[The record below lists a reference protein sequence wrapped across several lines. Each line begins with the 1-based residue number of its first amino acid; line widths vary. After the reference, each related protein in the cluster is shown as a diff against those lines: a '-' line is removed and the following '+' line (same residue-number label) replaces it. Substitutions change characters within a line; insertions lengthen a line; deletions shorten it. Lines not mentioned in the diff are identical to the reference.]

1 MRIPFV
7 PKNVMV
13 HRDRFDFI
21 QQYRGGGFML
31 IAGSIYWLLAF
42 ALTYF
47 LDGTI
52 LTNFYIWGGL
62 LIPIF
67 GILFFKLMKMKANPS
82 QYSSLVGFA
91 SAITVYCFPVLLLV
105 KELDST
111 KVLPIL
117 CIINA
122 AHLIIL
128 CWIHLDYLY
137 FIMVMV
143 GECLSMFFIYSIS
156 SEYVHFICL
165 VWGAISLA
173 FGLIIHI
180 NSKTP
185 LKGYDY
191 QIIDEKANGIG
202 V

>member
-13 HRDRFDFI
+13 QRDRFDFI

-42 ALTYF
+42 TLTYV
-47 LDGTI
+47 LDETI
-52 LTNFYIWGGL
+52 LIKFYIWGGL
-62 LIPIF
+62 LVPII
-67 GILFFKLMKMKANPS
+67 GTLFFKLMKMKANPS

-105 KELDST
+105 NELDST
-111 KVLPIL
+111 KILPIL

-128 CWIHLDYLY
+128 CWIHLEYLY
-137 FIMVMV
+137 FILVVV
-143 GECLSMFFIYSIS
+143 GECLSMFFIYSIP
-156 SEYVHFICL
+156 SEFVHFICL
-165 VWGAISLA
+165 VWGLISLIL
-173 FGLIIHI
+173 GITIHI
-180 NSKTP
+180 NSKIP

-191 QIIDEKANGIG
+191 QIIDKVNSI
-202 V
+202 